1 MRTMGCTVWCKRC
14 LTRATQSCVSAGD
27 AKYDARAAA
36 GATAWGKRP
45 PASYDEQHSVFRS
58 RSISR
63 TVYLLPS
70 PPPSAGAASPPPL
83 SPASVAPGGRASSLV
98 MTCSCATA
106 MSRGTKLPKAR
117 GWSSCTY
124 TEKNPARKKRVG
136 ARTHGARKR
145 ALLRESAPRE
155 EASPAAAKAAAE
167 LDTPCVAPP
176 PPAAAARRPPLRGV
190 QRTCGVSSRTREACA
205 IRQTR

>member
-1 MRTMGCTVWCKRC
+1 MGCTVWCKRC

-45 PASYDEQHSVFRS
+45 PASYDEQHSVFRR

-70 PPPSAGAASPPPL
+70 PPPSADAASPPPL
-83 SPASVAPGGRASSLV
+83 SPASVATGGRASSLV

-124 TEKNPARKKRVG
+124 TEKYPARKRG
-136 ARTHGARKR
+136 WGRARTAHESGPCSGRAHLEKKLRQLQQKR
-145 ALLRESAPRE
+145 LQNSTRRVWRRRRQPPLLGVRRCE
-155 EASPAAAKAAAE
+155 EFNVPAA
-167 LDTPCVAPP
+167 
-176 PPAAAARRPPLRGV
+176 
-190 QRTCGVSSRTREACA
+190 
-205 IRQTR
+205 